1 MDGDRMGRD
10 PNAEL
15 YRVLIE
21 TADHPDT
28 PLVVVAELAL
38 ALATV
43 VEKRLNAIMIDPA
56 AVKAS
61 QMADHEGTQLYA
73 LKAENYAACV
83 VSGLH
88 TLINGGTIPDDR
100 WLAPAEDQYRNY
112 TAD

>member
-28 PLVVVAELAL
+28 PLVVVAELAV
-38 ALATV
+38 ALSTV
-43 VEKRLNAIMIDPA
+43 VAKRL
-56 AVKAS
+56 
-61 QMADHEGTQLYA
+61 
-73 LKAENYAACV
+73 
-83 VSGLH
+83 VSGSPLGITANRCQRSMEEVVAGIH
-88 TLINGGTIPDDR
+88 ASIERGDMPDDR

-112 TAD
+112 TADDT

>member
-1 MDGDRMGRD
+1 MDGDPMGTD

-15 YRVLIE
+15 YRVLLE

-43 VEKRLNAIMIDPA
+43 VEKRTTDYLWEITA
-56 AVKAS
+56 ATESLSAYVG
-61 QMADHEGTQLYA
+61 D
-73 LKAENYAACV
+73 
-83 VSGLH
+83 LH
-88 TLINGGTIPDDR
+88 AKIERGELPDDR

-112 TAD
+112 T

>member
-1 MDGDRMGRD
+1 MDGDPMGTD

-43 VEKRLNAIMIDPA
+43 VEKRADDQAEIGQAAFVARRELDYAVSVIHAAIED
-56 AVKAS
+56 
-61 QMADHEGTQLYA
+61 GTL
-73 LKAENYAACV
+73 
-83 VSGLH
+83 
-88 TLINGGTIPDDR
+88 PDDR